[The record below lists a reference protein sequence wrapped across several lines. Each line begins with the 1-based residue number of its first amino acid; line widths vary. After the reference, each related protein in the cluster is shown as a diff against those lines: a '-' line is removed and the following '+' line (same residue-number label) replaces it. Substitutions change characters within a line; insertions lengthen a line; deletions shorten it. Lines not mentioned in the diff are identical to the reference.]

1 MNWINH
7 TLSALHLSKTGL
19 DTRISQYYEY
29 CWVRHRD
36 FASHQLLGSLPAVFS
51 KRVALQAH
59 ATMLRQFPPFAEAEE
74 RFLAELAVR
83 PAPSQGSSSAPSQ
96 GSSSASSQGSSSAPS
111 HGSVRTLPR
120 LRLRPRRI
128 RQRPPL

>member
-1 MNWINH
+1 MNRINHTSTLTLHPTRRMNWINH
-7 TLSALHLSKTGL
+7 TLSTLHLSKSGL

-36 FASHQLLGSLPAVFS
+36 FASHQLMGSLPAVFS

-59 ATMLRQFPPFAEAEE
+59 AEMLRQFPPFLEVEE

-83 PAPSQGSSSAPSQ
+83 GDRYV
-96 GSSSASSQGSSSAPS
+96 ASGMWSG
-111 HGSVRTLPR
+111 GR
-120 LRLRPRRI
+120 
-128 RQRPPL
+128 